1 MRGTKFERSPGVW
14 RLRVFIGTD
23 PATGNPRQ
31 ATRTFRGTKKQADSA
46 LAEFVRD
53 ATRGSIS
60 TDVST
65 VAEYLDR
72 WLNHVAPSKSPTTVR
87 GYRGKIARI
96 DAKVGRIRLAK
107 LTAQHLD
114 LVYRGWL
121 DEGLHPTSVHHIHS
135 VLSAALN
142 QAVKWG
148 LVDLA
153 VTAKASPPPLRIKP
167 HRVPSPDVVR
177 ELIAAA
183 DRRGQPVL
191 AAAIAVAT
199 TTGARRGELLGLRW
213 SDVDLD
219 QGLLGIER
227 SIKHDD
233 GPGWVVASTK
243 THAQRR
249 IALDPFSV
257 EVLRQHR
264 QDTEERAAAARV
276 HLDRDGYVF
285 TLDPSGRT
293 PMKPDSLGQAFRRLC
308 AKEGIEGVSLHT
320 LRHLSA
326 SVLVASGRDV
336 RTIAGRL
343 GHSDATTT
351 LRVYPHMIEGRDR
364 DAAEFLGALMAG
376 GGVSAAK
383 STALDKG

>member
-1 MRGTKFERSPGVW
+1 MRGTKLERSPGVW

-23 PATGNPRQ
+23 PVTGNPRQ

-60 TDVST
+60 TDTST
-65 VAEYLDR
+65 VAEYLGR

-87 GYRGKIARI
+87 GYRGKISRI
-96 DAKVGRIRLAK
+96 SAKVGRVRLAK

-114 LVYRGWL
+114 VAYREWL
-121 DEGLHPTSVHHIHS
+121 DEGLHPTSVHHIHA

-148 LVDLA
+148 LVDSA
-153 VTAKASPPPLRIKP
+153 VTAKASPPPLRVKA

-191 AAAIAVAT
+191 AAAIAIAT

-219 QGLLGIER
+219 RELLSIER

-233 GPGWVVASTK
+233 GPGWVVGSTK
-243 THAQRR
+243 AHAQRR
-249 IALDPFSV
+249 IALDPFSA

-264 QDTEERAAAARV
+264 QKAEERAVAAMV

-285 TLDPSGRT
+285 TLDPSGRI
-293 PMKPDSLGQAFRRLC
+293 PMKPDSLGQALRRLC
-308 AKEGIEGVSLHT
+308 AKEGIENVSLHT
-320 LRHLSA
+320 LRHFSA

-351 LRVYPHMIEGRDR
+351 LRVYSHMIEGRDR

-376 GGVSAAK
+376 GGVGAGK